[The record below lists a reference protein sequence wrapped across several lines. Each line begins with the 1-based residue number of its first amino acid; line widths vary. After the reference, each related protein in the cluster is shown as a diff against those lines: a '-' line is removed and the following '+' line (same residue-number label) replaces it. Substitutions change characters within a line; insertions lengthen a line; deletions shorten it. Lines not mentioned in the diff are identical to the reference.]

1 MMDKAGRHFTPMEM
15 VEIVGVSKRQL
26 QHWDKTGLVSP
37 RQRTPGG
44 HARYTF
50 QDLIA
55 LKTVKR
61 LLDAGVS
68 LQKIRGSVGRL
79 CQILPTIR
87 RPLVELTLVA
97 SENVVLVIY
106 EETAFEALTG
116 QEWIID
122 VAALQRDVDRW
133 HSRLGLST
141 APPGSSADRGGPAGA
156 GRRSGT
162 EG

>member
-1 MMDKAGRHFTPMEM
+1 MDRAGRYFTPMEV
-15 VEIVGVSKRQL
+15 VEIVGVTKRQL
-26 QHWDKTGLVSP
+26 QHWDKTALVSP
-37 RQRTPGG
+37 RQRTAGG

-122 VAALQRDVDRW
+122 VAALQRDVERW
-133 HSRLGLST
+133 HCRLGSST
-141 APPGSSADRGGPAGA
+141 APVELPADDGGPANA
-156 GRRSGT
+156 GGRSGT
-162 EG
+162 DG

>member
-1 MMDKAGRHFTPMEM
+1 VPDKGGRYFTPLEV
-15 VEIVGVSKRQL
+15 VEIVGVTKRQL
-26 QHWDKTGLVSP
+26 QHWDKTELVSP

-79 CQILPTIR
+79 RQILPTIR

-133 HSRLGLST
+133 HSRLGPAT
-141 APPGSSADRGGPAGA
+141 TPSSPAENGAREGGV
-156 GRRSGT
+156 GRPSGT